1 MAARVGKQKRL
12 TGAHKVAILLRM
24 LDPDVALEIMKHLSD
39 RDIARI
45 HRADSDVG
53 KPTVDVLKEVANDFR
68 DRLTGSGGGGIS
80 VIQDRRIESMVRDAF
95 DEQRLASIFGRND
108 VEIGRISDTLAEIDP
123 RVIGRIL
130 TREYPQT
137 AALVLSQ
144 LAPKEAAE
152 VLLALPDELRIEVM
166 MRVAR
171 LEKISEDMIAEL
183 NRSLQRELSG
193 FEGAAQSQEMVGVEL
208 AVQLFMNM
216 DRAAE
221 QALLEG
227 IAERDAEVADQIREQ
242 MFTFED
248 LLSVTDKGVQLLLRN
263 VENKT
268 LVLALKGANEEIKQ
282 LFLRNVSKRVAE
294 ALVEDLESMGPV
306 RLSEVEGAQ
315 QQIANEA
322 RQLSERGEIEVQGR
336 GDDVLI

>member
-1 MAARVGKQKRL
+1 MAARVNRQKRL

-53 KPTVDVLKEVANDFR
+53 KPAVDVLKEVATDFR
-68 DRLTGSGGGGIS
+68 DRLSSGGGGIS
-80 VIQDRRIESMVRDAF
+80 AIQDRRIESMVRDAF

-108 VEIGRISDTLAEIDP
+108 VEVGRISDTLAEIDP
-123 RVIGRIL
+123 KVVGRIL

-193 FEGAAQSQEMVGVEL
+193 FEGAQSQEMVGVEL
-208 AVQLFMNM
+208 AVQLFMHM

-221 QALLEG
+221 RTLLEG

-248 LLSVTDKGVQLLLRN
+248 LLGVSDKGVQLLLRN

-268 LVLALKGANEEIKQ
+268 LVLALKGANEEMKQ

-315 QQIANEA
+315 QQIANQA

>member
-24 LDPDVALEIMKHLSD
+24 LDPDVAIEILRNLSD

-53 KPTVDVLKEVANDFR
+53 KPAAELLREVARDFR
-68 DRLTGSGGGGIS
+68 ERLTSS
-80 VIQDRRIESMVRDAF
+80 SSNLAAVQDRRIESMVREAF
-95 DEQRLASIFGRND
+95 DETRLSSIFGRTD
-108 VEIGRISDTLAEIDP
+108 IEIGRISDTLAQIDP
-123 RVIGRIL
+123 KVIGRIL

-144 LAPKEAAE
+144 LGPKEASE
-152 VLLALPDELRIEVM
+152 VLLALPDDLRIEVM

-171 LEKISEDMIAEL
+171 LEKVSEDMITEL
-183 NRSLQRELSG
+183 NRSLQRELAG
-193 FEGAAQSQEMVGVEL
+193 FEGAAQAQEMVGVEL
-208 AVQLFMNM
+208 AVELFMNM
-216 DRAAE
+216 DRGAE

-248 LLSVTDKGVQLLLRN
+248 LLGVTDRGIQLLLRN

-282 LFLRNVSKRVAE
+282 LFLRNVSKRVSE
-294 ALVEDLESMGPV
+294 ALLEDLESMGPV
-306 RLSEVEGAQ
+306 RLSEVENAQ
-315 QQIANEA
+315 QEIANKA
-322 RQLSERGEIEVQGR
+322 RQLAERGEIEVQGR